1 MKNKG
6 LENSIKRTYLYVKS
20 LAHRGQKAYNHCSNV
35 PDIALTLRPVA
46 GSEPMKDGYTGGG
59 REGSAHSWCDHY
71 SYPHCSL
78 HLVPGQGIAAALQ
91 HHSCEVLPLPI
102 VTVRELRVKWET
114 GLSGFIV

>member
-59 REGSAHSWCDHY
+59 REGSAHTVGVITTVT
-71 SYPHCSL
+71 PT
-78 HLVPGQGIAAALQ
+78 ALYI
-91 HHSCEVLPLPI
+91 SSRD
-102 VTVRELRVKWET
+102 RELQRLCSTTVAK
-114 GLSGFIV
+114 SSPCPS